1 MEKRI
6 LAAQV
11 ADLTPAREER
21 LRQAATDCGF
31 TLKVLTKG
39 QYDRADLQ
47 DCEVL
52 FGNFPPADLKYIPNL
67 KWVATASAGVDA
79 YVADDIY
86 PHPGVILT
94 NSSGAYGIAIAE
106 HLLTVTLML
115 LRRMREYEEGQRQ
128 KRWKYLGKIRS
139 VFGST
144 VTIVGIG
151 NIGGNF
157 AKRCKAMGATVRG
170 VKRTPGE
177 KPEYIDELYLTEELD
192 QAIQGADVVALCLP
206 GTNQTQHIITEKQL
220 NAMKPGAI
228 LLNIGRGT
236 AIDQQALCQ
245 ALESGHLG
253 GAGLDVTDPEP
264 LPPESPLWT
273 MGKVVLT
280 PHISGNDSLDYTTE
294 TILDLFIENL
304 SHYVKGEPMHNVI
317 DRKIGY

>member
-228 LLNIGRGT
+228 LLNIGRGYG
-236 AIDQQALCQ
+236 QLQ
-245 ALESGHLG
+245 
-253 GAGLDVTDPEP
+253 
-264 LPPESPLWT
+264 
-273 MGKVVLT
+273 
-280 PHISGNDSLDYTTE
+280 
-294 TILDLFIENL
+294 F
-304 SHYVKGEPMHNVI
+304 
-317 DRKIGY
+317 

>member
-273 MGKVVLT
+273 MGNVVLT

-317 DRKIGY
+317 DRQIGY

>member
-106 HLLTVTLML
+106 HLLNVTLML

-273 MGKVVLT
+273 MGNVVLT

>member
-228 LLNIGRGT
+228 LLNVGRGT

-273 MGKVVLT
+273 MGNVVLT

>member
-39 QYDRADLQ
+39 QYDRDDLQ

-245 ALESGHLG
+245 ALESWHLG

-273 MGKVVLT
+273 MGNVVLT

>member
-264 LPPESPLWT
+264 LPPESPLWI
-273 MGKVVLT
+273 MGNVVLT

>member
-1 MEKRI
+1 
-6 LAAQV
+6 
-11 ADLTPAREER
+11 
-21 LRQAATDCGF
+21 
-31 TLKVLTKG
+31 
-39 QYDRADLQ
+39 
-47 DCEVL
+47 
-52 FGNFPPADLKYIPNL
+52 
-67 KWVATASAGVDA
+67 
-79 YVADDIY
+79 
-86 PHPGVILT
+86 
-94 NSSGAYGIAIAE
+94 
-106 HLLTVTLML
+106 ML

-273 MGKVVLT
+273 MGNVVLT